1 MFYTTHTKEEK
12 FMKKKLIAFLLPMF
26 LIAALVMQLMP
37 AGKPITADANTRIAN
52 NGFNDIHNSYA
63 WCAEMFTQTDG
74 DYLWVGTNRDLGAGI
89 VTVSG
94 VRRGLTDDELID
106 YVVETCESMGIPIPS
121 EDNAG
126 KVYRIKMGETY
137 ARWELMFE
145 TTAFSGYRKMLIF
158 NEELYVFAG
167 LRSVHEDAQYSAI
180 FRFDKGFSAG
190 DEPDIVLWEELVGS
204 STEYFRAGCELDG
217 YMYVGTQDAKIYRT
231 DGTGLTSLTPMEGP
245 KSTGWELIDLRALAT
260 AEGIW
265 DAVYTTPI
273 PPNTQPASGTVW
285 DLIGFNDYLYAFV
298 NAPNGFRLFKLEPD
312 ADVGNFGIS
321 QIVGAHSSARFAGG
335 MGIQQHA
342 AASPFLS
349 TQYGKDYVYVTTFAP
364 GPEFLGSLLMGDIVR
379 AFRVL
384 FAPATIYRFDEHDNW
399 EVVVG
404 DEQGRFI
411 AREKPGYGGAPVPSV
426 ENKNQ
431 RAGFFPGTTDLNPS
445 ANQYIW
451 WMAEYNGRM
460 YASTWNLGKYRDS
473 IAAAVTPDALAQIA
487 ATEPAVAEMIDAF
500 IKDTSSPLGFNLFVT
515 DDGESFEPV
524 TVNGFGDHNN
534 YGGRVILPTEHGLFL
549 TTANPYTGCQV
560 WRVEDV
566 EPGLRVDLRNSIKV
580 TKNKAHKFFVRLDG
594 MTAKSDDFEVSIN
607 GTGVSA
613 TIDFWG
619 YAEPPHY
626 SSVITIVD
634 DATVFGGKKYV
645 EVPNRTYVYEVT
657 VTGKIVSD
665 RTQTIT
671 IKVGDLT
678 FQRELDVEVVPESLT
693 WLWVLL
699 GFSGGV
705 AVGVG
710 AFIAVLLIRR
720 KVPFLKKT

>member
-1 MFYTTHTKEEK
+1 M
-12 FMKKKLIAFLLPMF
+12 
-26 LIAALVMQLMP
+26 
-37 AGKPITADANTRIAN
+37 GKPSVADANTRIAN
-52 NGFNDIHNSYA
+52 NGFNDVHNSYA
-63 WCAEMFTQTDG
+63 WCAEMFAQDDG

-89 VTVSG
+89 ISVAG
-94 VRRGLTDDELID
+94 VRQGLTDDDLID
-106 YVVETCESMGIPIPS
+106 YVIRTCEATGTPIPS

-126 KVYRIKMGETY
+126 KVYRIKMGQPY

-145 TTAFSGYRKMLIF
+145 TIAFSGYRKMMIF

-167 LRSVHEDAQYSAI
+167 LRSIHQDSKYSAI
-180 FRFDKGFSAG
+180 FRFDKGFVAG
-190 DEPDIVLWEELVGS
+190 DEPDIVLWEELVED
-204 STEYFRAGCELDG
+204 STEYFRAGCELNG

-231 DGTGLTSLTPMEGP
+231 DGAGLTSLTPMQGP
-245 KSTGWELIDLRALAT
+245 KSTGWELVDLRVLAT

-273 PPNTQPASGTVW
+273 PPNTKPASGTVW

-312 ADVGNFGIS
+312 ADVGNYGIT
-321 QIVGAHSSARFAGG
+321 QIVGAHASARFAGG
-335 MGIQQHA
+335 MGIQQHV

-364 GPEFLGSLLMGDIVR
+364 GPEFLGSLLMGDIIR

-384 FAPATIYRFDEHDNW
+384 FAPATIYRFDESDNW

-426 ENKNQ
+426 PNKNR

-445 ANQYIW
+445 VNQYIW
-451 WMAEYNGRM
+451 WMAEYGGKM
-460 YASTWNLGKYRDS
+460 YASTWNLGMYRDG
-473 IAAAVTPDALAQIA
+473 IKAAMTPDALAAIA
-487 ATEPAVAEMIDAF
+487 ATEPAVAEMIEAF
-500 IKDTSSPLGFNLFVT
+500 IQDTSSPLGFNLFVT
-515 DDGESFEPV
+515 EDGESFEPV

-549 TTANPYTGCQV
+549 MSANPYTGCQV

-566 EPGLRVDLRNSIKV
+566 EPGLTVDVRNSVRI
-580 TKNKAHKFFVRLDG
+580 TKDKTVRFFVRLDG
-594 MTAKSDDFEVSIN
+594 VPERIDDISVDVGGAN
-607 GTGVSA
+607 VSA
-613 TIDFWG
+613 SIEFFAIG
-619 YAEPPHY
+619 RPSQY

-645 EVPNRTYVYEVT
+645 ETPNVTYVYEVT
-657 VTGKIVSD
+657 LTGLAVSD
-665 RTQTIT
+665 RTNTIT
-671 IKVGDLT
+671 ISVGDLMV
-678 FQRELDVEVVPESLT
+678 QRELDIEVVPQSLT
-693 WLWVLL
+693 WLWVLF
-699 GFSGGV
+699 GFGGGV
-705 AVGVG
+705 VVTACAVVG
-710 AFIAVLLIRR
+710 ALVIRR
-720 KVPFLKKT
+720 KNNSSKT